1 MKEWNKV
8 LLGSIGVLALLF
20 VADRVVGALWEKT
33 YKHSRYG
40 IFHRQEYCLHKS
52 DDNILILGSS
62 RAAHHYVPKIFTDS
76 LRELLQ
82 WWKRWTVH
90 LLRIWYSVSIH
101 RKKINFSNCY
111 LWSYATGCGGIK
123 RCYVFIRCGSWQTS
137 AELRRVWGDRFINK
151 TERLERGSKAL
162 LQDLSLQFE
171 VGIAD
176 KMQLHCRNWR

>member
-1 MKEWNKV
+1 MLALKITISVCCTFDCHHTYWSFGRWAVYLFCILNYRKSMKEWNKV

-111 LWSYATGCGGIK
+111 L
-123 RCYVFIRCGSWQTS
+123 
-137 AELRRVWGDRFINK
+137 
-151 TERLERGSKAL
+151 
-162 LQDLSLQFE
+162 
-171 VGIAD
+171 
-176 KMQLHCRNWR
+176 